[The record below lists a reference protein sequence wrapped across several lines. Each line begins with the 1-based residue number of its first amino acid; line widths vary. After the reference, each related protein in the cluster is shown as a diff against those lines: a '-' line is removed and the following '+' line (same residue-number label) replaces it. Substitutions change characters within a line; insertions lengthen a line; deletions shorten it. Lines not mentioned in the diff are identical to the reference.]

1 MLVNAVERTQTAAIV
16 KNRDGASAA
25 EALTEAVDR
34 AVDRHHAEWERNL
47 VSRWGTLSGGE
58 IEQVCIAIAKRD
70 EPTFMRFAQRIG
82 GSVKSLNEPLLDR
95 AATEVLAEIFERP
108 RS

>member
-34 AVDRHHAEWERNL
+34 AVED
-47 VSRWGTLSGGE
+47 
-58 IEQVCIAIAKRD
+58 
-70 EPTFMRFAQRIG
+70 AQ
-82 GSVKSLNEPLLDR
+82 
-95 AATEVLAEIFERP
+95 LAEARRLPGVLSLEAL
-108 RS
+108 